1 MLQNEDADLSAC
13 LPCPFCGGR
22 ELSVVD
28 GTTYQWLVVQCA
40 ECDARCGDV
49 SRRGPEANAALVS
62 EWNTRANMAALWKR
76 CAKNLFVSGWTGAQF
91 NAQLY
96 RDLRRKHKSLK
107 AENEALKNDARE
119 LAECLIRR
127 ELVMSKKDYEAVQ
140 GAVSRIIEATKEG
153 E

>member
-1 MLQNEDADLSAC
+1 MSKEMTLEEFENETFSQEFIFESKL
-13 LPCPFCGGR
+13 
-22 ELSVVD
+22 E
-28 GTTYQWLVVQCA
+28 YA
-40 ECDARCGDV
+40 EIERDIWKAR
-49 SRRGPEANAALVS
+49 
-62 EWNTRANMAALWKR
+62 AALWKR

-119 LAECLIRR
+119 LAEWAAINAPEYLRESARR
-127 ELVMSKKDYEAVQ
+127 IL
-140 GAVSRIIEATKEG
+140 EATKEG